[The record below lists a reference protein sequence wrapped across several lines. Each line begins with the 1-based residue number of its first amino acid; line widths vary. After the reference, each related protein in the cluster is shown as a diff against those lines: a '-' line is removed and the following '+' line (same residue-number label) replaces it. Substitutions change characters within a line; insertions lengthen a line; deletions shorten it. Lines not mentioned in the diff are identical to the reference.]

1 MAAQQAL
8 DVLLESQDYAGA
20 LELIDQLKALL
31 QQPQMMG
38 LQCLRHLPPRLMDV
52 AAAVDG
58 ALANEFLSTVT
69 NPDVGSIAAQ
79 AAADAEAHPGVWGLW
94 RQGGAACLQHTAVA
108 SGSAHCVG
116 AVLTYQDLLPDQSA
130 HYR

>member
-1 MAAQQAL
+1 MFLTLVCPCPLCCGVLCSAVQGLEEVVAAQAAL

-38 LQCLRHLPPRLMDV
+38 LQCLRHLPPRLMDI

-58 ALANEFLSTVT
+58 ALAGDFLGTVS
-69 NPDVGSIAAQ
+69 NPEVGSIAAQ
-79 AAADAEAHPGVWGLW
+79 AAADAEAHPG
-94 RQGGAACLQHTAVA
+94 RQGHPSGAAVY
-108 SGSAHCVG
+108 G
-116 AVLTYQDLLPDQSA
+116 
-130 HYR
+130 